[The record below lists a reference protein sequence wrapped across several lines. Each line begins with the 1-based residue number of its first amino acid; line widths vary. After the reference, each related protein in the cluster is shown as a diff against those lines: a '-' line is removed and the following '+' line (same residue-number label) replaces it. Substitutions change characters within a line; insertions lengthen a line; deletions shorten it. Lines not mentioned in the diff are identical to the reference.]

1 MTEGAAIGALAAF
14 AAGIVSFLSPCVL
27 PLVPAYVSYVA
38 GESYHRRRRLHA
50 EERLAGLQIGG
61 GLVLVALGVAVVTGQ
76 LPAFSIWMLDAVPA
90 LGRLG

>member
-1 MTEGAAIGALAAF
+1 MTDAAAIGVLAAF

-50 EERLAGLQIGG
+50 EESAARMDKRMWFDMGNLTNHQE
-61 GLVLVALGVAVVTGQ
+61 
-76 LPAFSIWMLDAVPA
+76 
-90 LGRLG
+90 